1 MSDQPFYTDVR
12 VWQWAVAALALLLS
26 QLPPVKL
33 WFRRAKLD
41 VECFDRMALKHD
53 VGAAGAEL
61 HLTLTNTGGADVRI
75 KKVSLKFTRGTETRE
90 LDARGFFE
98 KSADKQATLFTP
110 FTLKPKESWGH
121 NVNFFRFA
129 EREVRQQYSTH
140 ANALRMNV
148 QRKAA
153 EQEANAQGRANRPL
167 AEADPELVEPLLAM
181 FDAQFFWR
189 TGEYQIELVIETNK
203 PSASTSRKFR
213 CTLFEAES
221 ERLRV
226 HRDHLKY
233 GNGVYWYAYPVEP
246 YIAEL
251 QPVTDRRV

>member
-1 MSDQPFYTDVR
+1 MSDQPFYTDIR
-12 VWQWAVAALALLLS
+12 YWQWATAAAALALS

-41 VECFDRMALKHD
+41 VECFDRIVLKHD
-53 VGAAGAEL
+53 VGAPGSEL

-75 KKVSLKFTRGTETRE
+75 KRVTLTFIRGAERRE
-90 LDARGFFE
+90 LDARGFYE
-98 KSADKQATLFTP
+98 KAADKQATLFTP

-121 NVNFFRFA
+121 NVNFFKFTD
-129 EREVRQQYSTH
+129 REVRQQYSTH
-140 ANALRMNV
+140 ANALRINV

-153 EQEANAQGRANRPL
+153 EQRANARNVVDQPL
-167 AEADPELVEPLLAM
+167 AEADPGLVEPLLTL

-189 TGEYQIELVIETNK
+189 TGEYQIELLIETDR
-203 PSASTSRKFR
+203 PSANASRKFR
-213 CTLFEAES
+213 CTLFEADS

-233 GNGVYWYAYPVEP
+233 GNGIYWWGFPVEP
-246 YIAEL
+246 YIAEI
-251 QPVTDRRV
+251 QPMTDRT

>member
-1 MSDQPFYTDVR
+1 MPDKPIYTDPNF
-12 VWQWAVAALALLLS
+12 WQGAAAVLALVLS
-26 QLPPVKL
+26 QLPPIKL

-41 VECFDRMALKHD
+41 VECFDRVALKHD

-75 KKVSLKFTRGTETRE
+75 KKVTLTFTRGTERRD

-98 KSADKQATLFTP
+98 NSTDKQATLFTP

-140 ANALRMNV
+140 ANALRLDV

-153 EQEANAQGRANRPL
+153 EQKANNPNAANPPL
-167 AEADPELVEPLLAM
+167 AEADPGLVEPLLAL

-189 TGEYQIELVIETNK
+189 TGEYQIELVIETDT
-203 PSASTSRKFR
+203 PSADATRKFR
-213 CTLFEAES
+213 CTLFEGDS

-226 HRDHLKY
+226 YRDHLKY
-233 GNGVYWYAYPVEP
+233 GNGIYWWAFPVEP
-246 YIAEL
+246 FIAEI
-251 QPVTDRRV
+251 QPVIDRT

>member
-1 MSDQPFYTDVR
+1 MSDKTLYADINFY
-12 VWQWAVAALALLLS
+12 QWLVALVALLLS

-33 WFRRAKLD
+33 WFKRPKLD
-41 VECFDRMALKHD
+41 VECFDRIVLKHD

-61 HLTLTNTGGADVRI
+61 HLTLTNTGGGDVRI
-75 KKVSLKFTRGTETRE
+75 KKVTLTFTRGTERRE

-98 KSADKQATLFTP
+98 KAADKQATLFTP

-129 EREVRQQYSTH
+129 EREIRQQYSTH

-153 EQEANAQGRANRPL
+153 EQKANAPNEINPPL
-167 AEADPELVEPLLAM
+167 AEADPGLVEPLLAL

-189 TGEYQIELVIETNK
+189 TGEYQIELVIETDK
-203 PSASTSRKFR
+203 PSANSSRKFR
-213 CTLFEAES
+213 CTLFEGDS

-233 GNGVYWYAYPVEP
+233 GNGIYWWGFPVEP
-246 YIAEL
+246 YIAEI
-251 QPVTDRRV
+251 QPIADRN